1 MIASVLIVTSTT
13 AVMTIATGVFIVIS
27 LLRIYQPSF
36 RVGDEPALNGAAPE
50 IPRCFPPWLSWEAM
64 RRKNQISY

>member
-1 MIASVLIVTSTT
+1 MIASVLIVTTTT

-27 LLRIYQPSF
+27 LLRIYQPGF
-36 RVGDEPALNGAAPE
+36 RVGDEPTLNDAAPE
-50 IPRCFPPWLSWEAM
+50 IPRCFPGWLSWEAM